1 MVQDVNKPE
10 LMTRGVN
17 ELMALKDMLKGVV
30 DINVGDRL
38 SLDTRVR
45 EHLGSFGSIK

>member
-10 LMTRGVN
+10 LMAKGVN
-17 ELMALKDMLKGVV
+17 ELMALKETLRGVV

-38 SLDTRVR
+38 SLDKRV
-45 EHLGSFGSIK
+45 K